1 MAGEADGAVWAA
13 GGGAAI
19 IETSPVGVAPELKKI
34 KIVIFLFYLLFIYFY
49 FISYSYVEAS

>member
-19 IETSPVGVAPELKKI
+19 IETSPVGVAPELKKL
-34 KIVIFLFYLLFIYFY
+34 KIVFIYLFLFLFLFLC
-49 FISYSYVEAS
+49 